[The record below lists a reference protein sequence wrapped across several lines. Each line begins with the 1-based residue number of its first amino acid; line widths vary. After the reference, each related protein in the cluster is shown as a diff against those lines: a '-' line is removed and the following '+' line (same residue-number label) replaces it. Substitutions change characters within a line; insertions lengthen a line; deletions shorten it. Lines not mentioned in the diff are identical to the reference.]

1 MAGPLSGCE
10 RRGDAAA
17 SPVRSSLRWRRLWS
31 ILCAGLLVALLTGTL
46 AVTTVAAE
54 DSELDEVL
62 AGFDDEEDR
71 ELEEILEG
79 FEEDDLEPAESE
91 DEPVS
96 RFWRISGELF
106 LGSSYNLL
114 SHRPPPGSAQ
124 YGGLSRLRAELN
136 LQIDLE
142 LPRSWRARIAGR
154 GFYDFA
160 YRIRGRGN
168 YTEDVLDL
176 YEWTAEFTEVYLQG
190 SLLRDLDLKIGRQV
204 VNWGTG
210 ETFRVVDVLNPLDN
224 REPGLVDIEDLR
236 LPVVMTKLDY
246 YFGDWDLS
254 LIAVHERRFND
265 DPVFGSDFFPP
276 AMGLGLPD
284 QEPAQTLGN
293 TEWAVAL
300 RGVFEGWD
308 LGFFAA
314 RYYEDLPR
322 VEFPGFTLVRG
333 AVVPLPTE
341 HSRLTLLGSTVNVA
355 LGNWL
360 LRGELAYIDGLEYFH
375 RPDRK
380 TSRVDVLLGVDY
392 SGFTDTFIALDL
404 VNRWIDGWES
414 SFLDAPDFTRRNSL
428 EVAFRIQRDFLQ
440 DTLHVTLLAVGFGRN
455 LEDGSAVRLGVDYD
469 LRDALSI
476 GGGVLLYQAGDLPP
490 LSAYGRNDRV
500 YLQAKY
506 SF

>member
-1 MAGPLSGCE
+1 LASGALAIPGAG
-10 RRGDAAA
+10 
-17 SPVRSSLRWRRLWS
+17 
-31 ILCAGLLVALLTGTL
+31 
-46 AVTTVAAE
+46 AE
-54 DSELDEVL
+54 DSELDDVL
-62 AGFDDEEDR
+62 AGFDDEE
-71 ELEEILEG
+71 EA
-79 FEEDDLEPAESE
+79 LEPA
-91 DEPVS
+91 DAGDAPAS

-114 SHRPPPGSAQ
+114 SHRPPPGTAE
-124 YGGLSRLRAELN
+124 YGGLSRLRAELD
-136 LQIDLE
+136 LQLDLE

-160 YRIRGRGN
+160 YRIRGRDD

-176 YEWTAEFTEVYLQG
+176 YEWVAEFTEVYVQG
-190 SLLRDLDLKIGRQV
+190 SLHRDLDLKLGRQV

-276 AMGLGLPD
+276 GLGLGLPD
-284 QEPAQTLGN
+284 REPAQTFGN
-293 TEWAVAL
+293 TEWAAAL

-322 VEFPGFTLVRG
+322 VEFPGFDRVRG
-333 AVVPLPTE
+333 ALVPLPTQ
-341 HSRLTLLGSTVNVA
+341 HSRLTLLGSTANLA

-360 LRGELAYIDGLEYFH
+360 LRGEVAWIDGLDYFH
-375 RPDRK
+375 RPDRE
-380 TSRVDVLLGVDY
+380 SARVDVLVGVDY
-392 SGFTDTFIALDL
+392 SGFTDTFIAFDL

-414 SFLDAPDFTRRNSL
+414 SFLDAPDFVRRNSL
-428 EVAFRIQRDFLQ
+428 EIALRLQRDFLH
-440 DTLHVTLLAVGFGRN
+440 DTLHVTLLAVGFGMN
-455 LEDGSAVRLGVDYD
+455 LEDGSVVRLGVDYD
-469 LRDALSI
+469 LRDALSV
-476 GGGVLLYQAGDLPP
+476 GGGILLYQDGDLPP
-490 LSAYGRNDRV
+490 LSAFGRNDRV

>member
-1 MAGPLSGCE
+1 MDQIVPT
-10 RRGDAAA
+10 
-17 SPVRSSLRWRRLWS
+17 PIHRLWGT
-31 ILCAGLLVALLTGTL
+31 LCVGLLVALLIGAL
-46 AVTTVAAE
+46 AAPAVAAE
-54 DSELDEVL
+54 DPEVDEAL
-62 AGFDDEEDR
+62 AGFDDEEDP
-71 ELEEILEG
+71 ELQEILEG
-79 FEEDDLEPAESE
+79 FDEDDLEPAEAE

-96 RFWRISGELF
+96 RFWRISGELS

-114 SHRPPPGSAQ
+114 SHRPPPGTAQ

-136 LQIDLE
+136 LQLDLE

-160 YRIRGRGN
+160 YRIRGRSN

-176 YEWTAEFTEVYLQG
+176 YEWVAEFTEVYLQG
-190 SLLRDLDLKIGRQV
+190 SLFRDLDLKVGRQV

-224 REPGLVDIEDLR
+224 REPGLVDIDDLR

-254 LIAVHERRFND
+254 LVAVHERRFND

-284 QEPAQTLGN
+284 EEPAQTLAN
-293 TEWAVAL
+293 TEWAAAL

-322 VEFPGFTLVRG
+322 VEFPGFDLVRG
-333 AVVPLPTE
+333 ALVPFPTQ
-341 HSRLTLLGSTVNVA
+341 HSRLTLLGSTANVA

-360 LRGELAYIDGLEYFH
+360 LRGEVAWIDGLEYFH
-375 RPDRK
+375 RPGRK
-380 TSRVDVLLGVDY
+380 TQRVDVLVGVDY
-392 SGFTDTFIALDL
+392 SGLTDTFIAFDV

-414 SFLDAPDFTRRNSL
+414 SLLDAPDFTRRNSL
-428 EVAFRIQRDFLQ
+428 EVALRIQRDFLQ

-469 LRDALSI
+469 LRDGLSI

>member
-1 MAGPLSGCE
+1 M
-10 RRGDAAA
+10 DQ
-17 SPVRSSLRWRRLWS
+17 PVPPPIHRSWPSLWGA
-31 ILCAGLLVALLTGTL
+31 LCAGILVALLTGTL
-46 AVTTVAAE
+46 AIPTVAAE
-54 DSELDEVL
+54 DAELDDVL
-62 AGFDDEEDR
+62 AGCDDEEDQ

-79 FEEDDLEPAESE
+79 FDEDDLEPAEAE
-91 DEPVS
+91 DAPVS
-96 RFWRISGELF
+96 RFWRISGDFF
-106 LGSSYNLL
+106 LGGSYNLL

-124 YGGLSRLRAELN
+124 YGGLSRLRVELA
-136 LQIDLE
+136 LQLDLE

-154 GFYDFA
+154 GFYDSA
-160 YRIRGRGN
+160 YRIRGRSD
-168 YTEDVLDL
+168 YTRDVLDL
-176 YEWTAEFTEVYLQG
+176 YEWEAEFTEVYLQG

-236 LPVVMTKLDY
+236 QPVVMTKLDY

-254 LIAVHERRFND
+254 LIAVHERRFN
-265 DPVFGSDFFPP
+265 FFPP
-276 AMGLGLPD
+276 AVGLGLPD
-284 QEPAQTLGN
+284 QEPAQTLAN
-293 TEWAVAL
+293 TEWAAAL

-322 VEFPGFTLVRG
+322 VEFPGFELVRG
-333 AVVPLPTE
+333 ALVPLPTQ
-341 HSRLTLLGSTVNVA
+341 HSSLTLLGSTANVA

-360 LRGELAYIDGLEYFH
+360 LRGEVAYIDGLEYFH

-380 TSRVDVLLGVDY
+380 TSRLDLLVGVDY
-392 SGFTDTFIALDL
+392 SGFTDTFIAFDL

-428 EVAFRIQRDFLQ
+428 EVAFRVQRDFLQ

-476 GGGVLLYQAGDLPP
+476 GGGILLYQAGDLPP

-500 YLQAKY
+500 YLQTKY